1 MSVNPIFVYGVVP
14 SKYTHMEIA
23 DMFWHDQ
30 IAWVSVV
37 IFDPQN
43 STPEFNVVYLEIS
56 GWKCNSEGRMNALQ
70 NYRKMGMFETNM
82 GTFRAVPDWVPSSLK
97 GEGEYKGSYMLFP
110 IDYYIHIGPVET
122 ISQATDITQS
132 DFHKY
137 LASAMNEAKAK
148 AKAKARILP
157 EETDELRAKRD
168 IAYAGAFNTKPYYAC
183 LSETK
188 TSSEWSTK
196 GLAGQYGYNVDF

>member
-23 DMFWHDQ
+23 DMFWHEQ

-56 GWKCNSEGRMNALQ
+56 GWFLEERMNALQ

-82 GTFRAVPDWVPSSLK
+82 GTFRAVPDWVPSTLK
-97 GEGEYKGSYMLFP
+97 SEGEGEYKGSYMLFP
-110 IDYYIHIGPVET
+110 IDYYIHTGPVES
-122 ISQATDITQS
+122 ISRATDITQD

-148 AKAKARILP
+148 AKTSILP

-168 IAYAGAFNTKPYYAC
+168 IAYAGAFNTMPYYANI
-183 LSETK
+183 SETK
-188 TSSEWSTK
+188 RSSEWSTK
-196 GLAGQYGYNVDF
+196 GLAGHYGYNVYDEF